1 MTRTTDRVTTRTTE
15 TATDTASATGIDR
28 PIPELGFDEALD
40 ELKRTVAEL
49 ETGGQPLE
57 LALARHERAA
67 ALLAHCERL
76 LNAAQLRVQQLVGQ
90 AGSLRAVDVRPE
102 DAEEAPGAE

>member
-1 MTRTTDRVTTRTTE
+1 VTNQTTAPDP
-15 TATDTASATGIDR
+15 AIA
-28 PIPELGFDEALD
+28 ELNFDEALE

-49 ETGGQPLE
+49 ESGGQPLE
-57 LALARHERAA
+57 VALARHERAA

-76 LNAAQLRVQQLVGQ
+76 LNAAQLRVAQLVGQ

-102 DAEEAPGAE
+102 DAEEAPTDAG